1 MKGVAQTTAPL
12 TPLARQADVVGRQT
26 PGAQTAAL
34 EFEEA
39 SIRPC
44 DPDNVPASVSGR
56 GGGGPN
62 SVYMTPGRF
71 YALCMTPAT
80 LIRTAY
86 GYMSVD
92 QEVETGRSVNPEAPG
107 RMRSPARGVVSTY
120 SDEDGRR
127 VRGGPD
133 WVRTERYTV
142 EAVASVGDGQDA
154 CIPDSIG
161 GGTNLVPRR
170 ANGPCQTANAAAMSG
185 PMLRALLERRF
196 GLKAHIVTE
205 QATAYNLVIAPG
217 GLKMKEGTCT
227 ATGEIFFDVPGAQ
240 GDAARSRRTVD
251 VARRNLDAARRGDA
265 TTGLC
270 GTGIAYNGPN
280 RVIVGAGMQPG
291 FARVLRGI
299 LGAPVTDR
307 TGIPNE
313 KRFNYALEF
322 LRDEQ
327 TKNPFSRNVPA
338 EVDMQIAADP
348 SSVPPAP
355 NLFTALEQ
363 QLGLRL
369 EPVQV
374 PRDSIVIDAIR
385 RLEPN

>member
-1 MKGVAQTTAPL
+1 
-12 TPLARQADVVGRQT
+12 
-26 PGAQTAAL
+26 
-34 EFEEA
+34 
-39 SIRPC
+39 
-44 DPDNVPASVSGR
+44 
-56 GGGGPN
+56 
-62 SVYMTPGRF
+62 
-71 YALCMTPAT
+71 
-80 LIRTAY
+80 
-86 GYMSVD
+86 
-92 QEVETGRSVNPEAPG
+92 
-107 RMRSPARGVVSTY
+107 
-120 SDEDGRR
+120 
-127 VRGGPD
+127 
-133 WVRTERYTV
+133 
-142 EAVASVGDGQDA
+142 
-154 CIPDSIG
+154 
-161 GGTNLVPRR
+161 
-170 ANGPCQTANAAAMSG
+170 MSG

-205 QATAYNLVIAPG
+205 QATAYSLVIAPG

-227 ATGEIFFDVPGAQ
+227 ATGEVFFDVPGAQ

-355 NLFTALEQ
+355 DLFTALEQ

-369 EPVQV
+369 EPAQV
-374 PRDSIVIDAIR
+374 PRDYIVLDAIR

>member
-1 MKGVAQTTAPL
+1 
-12 TPLARQADVVGRQT
+12 
-26 PGAQTAAL
+26 
-34 EFEEA
+34 
-39 SIRPC
+39 
-44 DPDNVPASVSGR
+44 
-56 GGGGPN
+56 
-62 SVYMTPGRF
+62 
-71 YALCMTPAT
+71 
-80 LIRTAY
+80 
-86 GYMSVD
+86 
-92 QEVETGRSVNPEAPG
+92 
-107 RMRSPARGVVSTY
+107 
-120 SDEDGRR
+120 
-127 VRGGPD
+127 
-133 WVRTERYTV
+133 
-142 EAVASVGDGQDA
+142 
-154 CIPDSIG
+154 
-161 GGTNLVPRR
+161 
-170 ANGPCQTANAAAMSG
+170 
-185 PMLRALLERRF
+185 MLLALLERRF

-205 QATAYNLVIAPG
+205 QATAYNLIIAPG

-227 ATGEIFFDVPGAQ
+227 LAVNVEVFFDVPRAQ
-240 GDAARSRRTVD
+240 GDAASRRTVD

-280 RVIVGAGMQPG
+280 RVIVGAGAQPG
-291 FARVLRGI
+291 FARLLRGI

-327 TKNPFSRNVPA
+327 TKNPFPRNLPA

-374 PRDSIVIDAIR
+374 PRDYIVIDAIR

>member
-1 MKGVAQTTAPL
+1 
-12 TPLARQADVVGRQT
+12 
-26 PGAQTAAL
+26 
-34 EFEEA
+34 
-39 SIRPC
+39 
-44 DPDNVPASVSGR
+44 
-56 GGGGPN
+56 
-62 SVYMTPGRF
+62 
-71 YALCMTPAT
+71 
-80 LIRTAY
+80 
-86 GYMSVD
+86 
-92 QEVETGRSVNPEAPG
+92 
-107 RMRSPARGVVSTY
+107 
-120 SDEDGRR
+120 
-127 VRGGPD
+127 
-133 WVRTERYTV
+133 
-142 EAVASVGDGQDA
+142 
-154 CIPDSIG
+154 
-161 GGTNLVPRR
+161 
-170 ANGPCQTANAAAMSG
+170 MSG

-227 ATGEIFFDVPGAQ
+227 ATGEVFFDVPGAQ

-280 RVIVGAGMQPG
+280 RVIVGAGTAGDGRVTGESG
-291 FARVLRGI
+291 FSRLLRGI

-385 RLEPN
+385 RLDPN

>member
-1 MKGVAQTTAPL
+1 
-12 TPLARQADVVGRQT
+12 
-26 PGAQTAAL
+26 
-34 EFEEA
+34 
-39 SIRPC
+39 
-44 DPDNVPASVSGR
+44 
-56 GGGGPN
+56 
-62 SVYMTPGRF
+62 
-71 YALCMTPAT
+71 
-80 LIRTAY
+80 
-86 GYMSVD
+86 
-92 QEVETGRSVNPEAPG
+92 
-107 RMRSPARGVVSTY
+107 
-120 SDEDGRR
+120 
-127 VRGGPD
+127 
-133 WVRTERYTV
+133 
-142 EAVASVGDGQDA
+142 
-154 CIPDSIG
+154 
-161 GGTNLVPRR
+161 
-170 ANGPCQTANAAAMSG
+170 MSG

-227 ATGEIFFDVPGAQ
+227 ATGEVFFDVPGAQ

-280 RVIVGAGMQPG
+280 SVIVGAGMQPG
-291 FARVLRGI
+291 FARVFRGI

-369 EPVQV
+369 EPAQV
-374 PRDSIVIDAIR
+374 PRDYIVIDAIR
-385 RLEPN
+385 RPGAN